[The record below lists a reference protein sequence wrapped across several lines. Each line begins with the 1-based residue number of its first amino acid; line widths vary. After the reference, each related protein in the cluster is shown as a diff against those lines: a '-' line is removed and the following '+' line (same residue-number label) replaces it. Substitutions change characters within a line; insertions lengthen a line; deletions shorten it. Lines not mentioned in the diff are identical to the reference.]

1 MYAYLRK
8 QDKPL
13 ICNLLRLCWK
23 LFGNSFIEKS
33 FVGKILSCKFA
44 PSFTTIKSIML
55 MTKGFV
61 SLLIAGCSMTASAQ
75 NLPPTNGD
83 QINLSVSIVDPYGD
97 LGHGH
102 PKGPVRPPY
111 VTLADHTLYIWSQH
125 GGYTLTL
132 LDDDDTVVY
141 QTYLFAGVQYDALP
155 ATLSGTFVLQ
165 LSDDT
170 YLYTGVID
178 LE

>member
-1 MYAYLRK
+1 MYAYLWK

-102 PKGPVRPPY
+102 PKGPVRPPH
-111 VTLADHTLYIWSQH
+111 VPLADHTLYIWSQH

-132 LDDDDTVVY
+132 LADDTVVY
-141 QTYLFAGVQYDALP
+141 QTFVSAGTQMVSLP
-155 ATLSGTFVLQ
+155 PTLSGSYTLQ
-165 LSDDT
+165 LSNDT
-170 YLYTGVID
+170 YLFTGVID